1 MGAKFVALS
10 TPTATVN
17 TNGISCK
24 VDDDCLNGKGT
35 YGVSK
40 TAMPAITSSSANF
53 KTTCCLY
60 YAVVTA
66 PSGTAAEIAVATA
79 TFTTYNNYYGVGST
93 VGEYN
98 KYCTYEYP
106 KNV

>member
-24 VDDDCLNGKGT
+24 VDDDCMNGKGT
-35 YGVSK
+35 FGVNK
-40 TAMPAITSSSANF
+40 TAWPVITSDNALY
-53 KTTCCLY
+53 KTTCCMY
-60 YAVVTA
+60 YAVVTD

-79 TFTTYNNYYGVGST
+79 T
-93 VGEYN
+93 
-98 KYCTYEYP
+98 
-106 KNV
+106 